1 MQTLRRL
8 IVLVSLFAAVAAQ
21 GKSVTFTTWN
31 MKWFPS
37 GRMDLRINAAFEEFK
52 IAKAGAVLSN
62 AVASVGGPAEGSV
75 LIVQEVRDT
84 EVCTNLVAQTGLPK
98 MQLAAISKFKDPY
111 GYPLWQQCAIATDL
125 PVVESGYMSWQSEP
139 QVAMPRG
146 FTYAVIGSGDELIAC
161 FAVHLKSN
169 VNFEGTDLVSQRN
182 IYKREYAAL
191 QILAKLRELTSHY
204 GERLTR
210 AVVAGDFNTNEDD
223 DLFVSENTLLSF
235 YGAHFRSCFR
245 GLKKEQRV
253 THPGSGPYPDC
264 TFDHILYRGF
274 GDIQSRKI
282 GVGAPIS
289 DHNPVSVRLDLAP
302 RRKKK

>member
-1 MQTLRRL
+1 MQALRRL
-8 IVLVSLFAAVAAQ
+8 ILLTVLVAATAAF

-37 GRMDLRINAAFEEFK
+37 GRMDLRISAAFEEFK

-62 AVASVGGPAEGSV
+62 AVASVGGPADGTV
-75 LIVQEVRDT
+75 LIVEEVRDT
-84 EVCTNLVAQTGLPK
+84 DVCTNLVAKTGLPK
-98 MQLAAISKFKDPY
+98 MQLAAVSKFKDPY
-111 GYPLWQQCAIATDL
+111 GYPLWQQCAIASDL
-125 PVVESGYMSWQSEP
+125 PVVESGYQSWQSEP
-139 QVAMPRG
+139 HVAMPRG
-146 FTYAVIGSGDELIAC
+146 FTFAVVGSGDELIAC

-169 VNFEGTDLVSQRN
+169 VNFEGSELGTQSN

-191 QILAKLRELTSHY
+191 QILEKLRELTARY
-204 GERLTR
+204 KGRLTR

-223 DLFVSENTLLSF
+223 ELFVSEDTLLSF

-264 TFDHILYRGF
+264 TFDYILYRGF

-289 DHNPVSVRLDLAP
+289 DHNPVSVRLDLTP
-302 RRKKK
+302 RGK

>member
-1 MQTLRRL
+1 MQALRRL
-8 IVLVSLFAAVAAQ
+8 ILLAATAWAAVASA
-21 GKSVTFTTWN
+21 KSVTFTTWN

-37 GRMDLRINAAFEEFK
+37 GRMDLRVSAAYEEFK
-52 IAKAGAVLSN
+52 IAKAGSVLSN
-62 AVASVGGPAEGSV
+62 AVASVGGPADGIV
-75 LIVQEVRDT
+75 LFVQEMRDT
-84 EVCTNLVAQTGLPK
+84 DVCTNLVAKTGLPK
-98 MQLAAISKFKDPY
+98 MQLAAVSKFKDAY

-139 QVAMPRG
+139 HVAMPRG
-146 FTYAVIGSGDELIAC
+146 FTFAVVGSGDELIAC

-169 VNFEGTDLVSQRN
+169 VNFSGEELENQRN
-182 IYKREYAAL
+182 IYKREYAAR
-191 QILAKLRELTSHY
+191 QILEKLRELTGRY
-204 GERLTR
+204 GKNLTR

-223 DLFVSENTLLSF
+223 ERFVSEETLLSF

-245 GLKKEQRV
+245 GLKKEQCV
-253 THPGSGPYPDC
+253 THPGEGKYPDC

-289 DHNPVSVRLDLAP
+289 DHNPVSLRLDMTP
-302 RRKKK
+302 RRR

>member
-1 MQTLRRL
+1 MQALRRL
-8 IVLVSLFAAVAAQ
+8 ILLTVFVAATAAF

-37 GRMDLRINAAFEEFK
+37 GRMDLRISAAFEEFK

-62 AVASVGGPAEGSV
+62 AVASVGGPADGTV

-84 EVCTNLVAQTGLPK
+84 DVCTNLVAKTGLPK
-98 MQLAAISKFKDPY
+98 MQLAAVSKFKDPY
-111 GYPLWQQCAIATDL
+111 GYPLWQQCAIASDL
-125 PVVESGYMSWQSEP
+125 PVVESGYQSWQSEP
-139 QVAMPRG
+139 HVAMPRG
-146 FTYAVIGSGDELIAC
+146 FTFAVVGSGDELIAC

-169 VNFEGTDLVSQRN
+169 VNFEGSELGTQSN

-191 QILAKLRELTSHY
+191 QILEKLRELTVRY
-204 GERLTR
+204 KGRLTR

-223 DLFVSENTLLSF
+223 ELFVSEDTLLSF

-264 TFDHILYRGF
+264 TFDYILYRGF

-289 DHNPVSVRLDLAP
+289 DHNPVSVRLDLTP
-302 RRKKK
+302 RGK

>member
-8 IVLVSLFAAVAAQ
+8 ILLWTVAAVASAWA
-21 GKSVTFTTWN
+21 KSVTFTTWN

-37 GRMDLRINAAFEEFK
+37 GRMDLRISAAYEEFK

-62 AVASVGGPAEGSV
+62 AVASVGGPADGTV

-84 EVCTNLVAQTGLPK
+84 DVCTNLAAKTGLPK
-98 MQLAAISKFKDPY
+98 MQLAAVSKFKDAY
-111 GYPLWQQCAIATDL
+111 GYPLWQQCAIASDL

-139 QVAMPRG
+139 NVAMPRG
-146 FTYAVIGSGDELIAC
+146 FTFAVLGSGDELIAC

-169 VNFEGTDLVSQRN
+169 VNFAGTELGSQSN
-182 IYKREYAAL
+182 IYKREFAAL
-191 QILAKLRELTSHY
+191 QILEKLRELTARY
-204 GERLTR
+204 GKRLTR

-223 DLFVSENTLLSF
+223 ELFVSEETLLSF

-245 GLKKEQRV
+245 GLKKEQCV
-253 THPGSGPYPDC
+253 THPGSGTYPDC

-274 GDIQSRKI
+274 GDIKARKI

-289 DHNPVSVRLDLAP
+289 DHNPVSIRLDMTP
-302 RRKKK
+302 RRK